1 MKMYCILK
9 NIILVDLVCDSL
21 IYLKIC
27 FLEMVPVSLRSLGQE
42 DRNPWKTNKHAK
54 TNKQIKPF
62 VGETFIWEIFR
73 QGLKIFFFLIFFR
86 KINMAYVISTFS
98 KKKKKK
104 EILKRN
110 KKTKKN

>member
-9 NIILVDLVCDSL
+9 NIILVWFSVWFT
-21 IYLKIC
+21 YLSQNLFFRDGSCLSKI
-27 FLEMVPVSLRSLGQE
+27 SRAGRQE
-42 DRNPWKTNKHAK
+42 SVKNKQARKNKQTNK
-54 TNKQIKPF
+54 
-62 VGETFIWEIFR
+62 TFCRGNIWEIFR

-98 KKKKKK
+98 KKMKKK